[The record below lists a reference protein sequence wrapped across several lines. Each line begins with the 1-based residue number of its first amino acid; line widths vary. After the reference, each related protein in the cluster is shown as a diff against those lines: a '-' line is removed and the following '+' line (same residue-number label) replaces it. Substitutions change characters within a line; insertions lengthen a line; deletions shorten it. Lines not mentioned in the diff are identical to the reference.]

1 MYHMISGSYPFDN
14 PDLHDKIC
22 TSYVM
27 FDDDRFSKTSAT
39 AKDLIRKLLTKDPAE
54 RFTASDG
61 L

>member
-1 MYHMISGSYPFDN
+1 MYHMICGSYPFDN

-39 AKDLIRKLLTKDPAE
+39 AKDLIRKLLTKDPA
-54 RFTASDG
+54 
-61 L
+61 